1 MKINRDCETIYDGV
15 LLQSYSLVF
24 LNVVIFTIF
33 KFLFEKFVIQFF
45 LKLLNGEFCQKTV
58 SDLENKNPEDPNSQ
72 IALQIDST
80 LNSDTS
86 QTNSH
91 RNRNSNQTKQQKNVS
106 DSEVIFYLI
115 QIISALFTMITASC
129 LLEYH
134 GNLWIRYQ
142 NFYGL
147 ILNSNFMTLL
157 SSTFIIWLT
166 NNKVSENNNNNDQN
180 DQNEILNEDTNK
192 LLRYYYATR
201 VGVVLLFF
209 MGPCF
214 FNNS

>member
-1 MKINRDCETIYDGV
+1 
-15 LLQSYSLVF
+15 
-24 LNVVIFTIF
+24 
-33 KFLFEKFVIQFF
+33 
-45 LKLLNGEFCQKTV
+45 
-58 SDLENKNPEDPNSQ
+58 
-72 IALQIDST
+72 
-80 LNSDTS
+80 
-86 QTNSH
+86 
-91 RNRNSNQTKQQKNVS
+91 
-106 DSEVIFYLI
+106 
-115 QIISALFTMITASC
+115 MITASC

-201 VGVVLLFF
+201 VGVILLFF